1 MSRRFRLHH
10 GAVAAALIA
19 AAGLV
24 HSASAQTAPPA
35 PPACAADPNYR
46 QLDYLVGHWDA
57 FKTDGSKTAEVILEP
72 ALDGCTVTF
81 AWKPVVATAQT
92 GTGFFTYSRLRK
104 SPMFLYAGNKGGDT
118 AALKAEAK
126 PNDITFLI
134 EYPSASGTGTTVRR
148 FRLALQAD
156 GSMLETS
163 HISDNGAPFKP
174 SFEAHWKKHQ

>member
-1 MSRRFRLHH
+1 MSRPSCLRH
-10 GAVAAALIA
+10 GALALALIA
-19 AAGLV
+19 TTGLAATARAQ
-24 HSASAQTAPPA
+24 SAPTP
-35 PPACAADPNYR
+35 PPACAADPDYR

-57 FKTDGSKTAEVILEP
+57 FKPDGSKIAEVILEP

-81 AWKPVVATAQT
+81 AWKPVLATAQR

-104 SPMFLYAGNKGGDT
+104 SPMFLYAGNRGGDT

-134 EYPSASGTGTTVRR
+134 EYPSASGTGVTRRR

-174 SFEAHWKKHQ
+174 SFEAHWKKK

>member
-1 MSRRFRLHH
+1 MSRFPAL
-10 GAVAAALIA
+10 ACAAALA
-19 AAGLV
+19 LPCALTSHA
-24 HSASAQTAPPA
+24 ASAQAATPPL
-35 PPACAADPNYR
+35 PCAQDPNYR

-57 FKTDGSKTAEVILEP
+57 YKTDGSKTAEVILEP

-126 PNDITFLI
+126 PNDITFVI
-134 EYPSASGTGTTVRR
+134 EYPSALGTGTTVRR

-163 HISDNGAPFKP
+163 HISDNGAPFKQ
-174 SFEAHWKKHQ
+174 SFEAHWKKHK